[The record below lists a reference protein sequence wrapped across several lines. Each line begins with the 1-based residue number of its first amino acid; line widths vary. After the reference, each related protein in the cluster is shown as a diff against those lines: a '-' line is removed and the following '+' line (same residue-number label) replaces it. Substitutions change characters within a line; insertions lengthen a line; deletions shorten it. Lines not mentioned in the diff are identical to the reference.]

1 MRIRAR
7 FPRLPALNAT
17 LNLALALAF
26 SVTFLV
32 LAAPA
37 QAEEVR
43 RYRPVVVQSGDNN
56 LYPPK
61 VLIVDTRD
69 GHLWLWQERGK
80 RDAQEGVAETQLIYQ
95 GKVAPGRAA
104 GDVVSATKPRK

>member
-1 MRIRAR
+1 MDAGPR
-7 FPRLPALNAT
+7 FPRCLALGLAFASA
-17 LNLALALAF
+17 ALALA
-26 SVTFLV
+26 V
-32 LAAPA
+32 AATSPA
-37 QAEEVR
+37 KAEEVR

-69 GHLWLWQERGK
+69 GHLWLWQERGRK
-80 RDAQEGVAETQLIYQ
+80 DAQDGLTDTQLIYQ
-95 GKVAPGRAA
+95 GKVTPGRAA

>member
-1 MRIRAR
+1 MDAR
-7 FPRLPALNAT
+7 GHFPRIM
-17 LNLALALAF
+17 ALALFCLA
-26 SVTFLV
+26 

-37 QAEEVR
+37 QAEEVK

-80 RDAQEGVAETQLIYQ
+80 KDAQEGVSETQIIYQ

-104 GDVVSATKPRK
+104 GDVVSATKARK

>member
-1 MRIRAR
+1 MNAGPR
-7 FPRLPALNAT
+7 FPRCLSFGLAFAGA
-17 LNLALALAF
+17 ALAL
-26 SVTFLV
+26 SVALTS
-32 LAAPA
+32 PA
-37 QAEEVR
+37 LAEEVR
-43 RYRPVVVQSGDNN
+43 RYKPVVVQGGDNN

-80 RDAQEGVAETQLIYQ
+80 KDSQDGLADTQLIYQ

-104 GDVVSATKPRK
+104 GDVISTIKRK

>member
-1 MRIRAR
+1 MNARAR
-7 FPRLPALNAT
+7 LPKALAAILAAT
-17 LNLALALAF
+17 CLAL
-26 SVTFLV
+26 

-37 QAEEVR
+37 QAEEVK

-56 LYPPK
+56 LYPSK

-80 RDAQEGVAETQLIYQ
+80 RDAQEGAGETQLIYQ

-104 GDVVSATKPRK
+104 GDVISATKRK

>member
-1 MRIRAR
+1 MNARAR
-7 FPRLPALNAT
+7 LPK
-17 LNLALALAF
+17 ALALAAI
-26 SVTFLV
+26 LAAPCLAL

-37 QAEEVR
+37 QAEEVK

-80 RDAQEGVAETQLIYQ
+80 RDAQEGAGETQLIYQ
-95 GKVAPGRAA
+95 GKVVPGRAA
-104 GDVVSATKPRK
+104 GDVVSAAKPRK

>member
-1 MRIRAR
+1 M
-7 FPRLPALNAT
+7 ALGLA
-17 LNLALALAF
+17 LASAALALALA
-26 SVTFLV
+26 
-32 LAAPA
+32 AASPVR
-37 QAEEVR
+37 AEEVK

-69 GHLWLWQERGK
+69 GHLWLWQERGRK
-80 RDAQEGVAETQLIYQ
+80 DAQDGLGETQLIYQ

-104 GDVVSATKPRK
+104 GDVISATKRK

>member
-1 MRIRAR
+1 MNRRAQK
-7 FPRLPALNAT
+7 PLS
-17 LNLALALAF
+17 LALALSLLA
-26 SVTFLV
+26 LA

-37 QAEEVR
+37 QAEEVK
-43 RYRPVVVQSGDNN
+43 RYKPVVVQSGDNN

-80 RDAQEGVAETQLIYQ
+80 RDAQEGAGETQLIYQ
-95 GKVAPGRAA
+95 GRVVPGRAA
-104 GDVVSATKPRK
+104 GDVISVTKSRK

>member
-1 MRIRAR
+1 MENRAR
-7 FPRLPALNAT
+7 FLQSMALSLVLAVAVAT
-17 LNLALALAF
+17 LF
-26 SVTFLV
+26 

-37 QAEEVR
+37 RAEEVK

-69 GHLWLWQERGK
+69 GHLWLWQERGRK
-80 RDAQEGVAETQLIYQ
+80 DSQDGLSETQLIYQ
-95 GKVAPGRAA
+95 GKVTPGRAA
-104 GDVVSATKPRK
+104 GDVISATKPRK